1 MPSFDISIKAD
12 MTELK
17 NALEQCS
24 KEVKN
29 RFDFK
34 GTSAEISFI
43 DEVIVCIGDSDFQLS
58 QIKEIVYSKFG
69 KRNIDTK
76 LLHLGEISK
85 ISGDKVKQNISIMN
99 GIQIDDAK
107 KIVKTTKTSKLKVQ
121 SSIQGDVVRVSGSK
135 RDVLQNAISLLK
147 KEFNNLPLKFDNFR
161 D

>member
-1 MPSFDISIKAD
+1 
-12 MTELK
+12 
-17 NALEQCS
+17 
-24 KEVKN
+24 
-29 RFDFK
+29 
-34 GTSAEISFI
+34 
-43 DEVIVCIGDSDFQLS
+43 
-58 QIKEIVYSKFG
+58 
-69 KRNIDTK
+69 
-76 LLHLGEISK
+76 
-85 ISGDKVKQNISIMN
+85 MN